1 MHQLKLH
8 ERRPEADFLK
18 KTEFV
23 IANPAHRVGLFIGF
37 LLKDINCAAP
47 APHI

>member
-1 MHQLKLH
+1 MSGGLKQI
-8 ERRPEADFLK
+8 FK
-18 KTEFV
+18 KAEFV
-23 IANPAHRVGLFIGF
+23 IANPAHRAGLFIGF